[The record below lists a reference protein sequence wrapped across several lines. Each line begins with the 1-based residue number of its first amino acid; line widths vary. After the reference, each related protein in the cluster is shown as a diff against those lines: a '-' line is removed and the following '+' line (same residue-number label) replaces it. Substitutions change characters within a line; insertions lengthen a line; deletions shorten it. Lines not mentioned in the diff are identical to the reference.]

1 MSDKNIRTVSYKT
14 AMYLGGAA
22 MSWSMM
28 NQLNSSLWAYF
39 MTDVAMVATTML
51 ATILV
56 VAKALEW
63 VGAIIAGVIMER
75 TILKWGKYGSWCVV
89 APPFAAIA
97 FVLMFV
103 DPGLSPALKGVWF
116 GLWYSVLMF
125 FVAFITATQTT
136 MVALVGAKSRQDRA
150 FLATKRAQGSQV
162 GQFLFGLI
170 GLPIILYINGGVKDA
185 PYGYPVLGI
194 LFGIVCIFMYYM
206 LYKNIPADLDTVYA
220 TKEERKAAMFDAA
233 KASDRVGVA
242 EMFALLF
249 KTPPMLGIII
259 SDSMRI
265 LAQFLLLG
273 CAMYIFTYIYDSKTM
288 FAVMMSALGITAL
301 ITTFV
306 VEFLIKFINNRV
318 IYVAGLALFAL
329 GLAAAYFQPTAA
341 GFAVCIAISYIGIG
355 FANTNGTAMVGDA
368 AIYCEWKHKR
378 EVKAFMGA
386 MGAMPPKFAN
396 LISGALLGFGL
407 ISIGFVAK
415 TEMSAETLNGLKM
428 LGTLL
433 PAICMVIGIVC
444 FLLLNRLNSERLK
457 SINDE
462 VEARK
467 AAQAAAVAA
476 VPAATVSSG
485 GNVQA

>member
-1 MSDKNIRTVSYKT
+1 MSVNDKSRSIPYKT
-14 AMYLGGAA
+14 AMFLGGAA

-39 MTDVAMVATTML
+39 MTDVAMIATTML
-51 ATILV
+51 ATILIA
-56 VAKALEW
+56 AKALEW
-63 VGAIIAGVIMER
+63 VGAIIAGVIMEK

-89 APPFAAIA
+89 APPFAALC

-103 DPGLSPALKGVWF
+103 NPGLSPALTGVWF
-116 GLWYSVLMF
+116 GLWYSLLMF

-136 MVALVGAKSRQDRA
+136 MVALIGARSRQDRA

-170 GLPIILYINGGVKDA
+170 GLPIILYINGGIKDA
-185 PYGYPVLGI
+185 PLGYPVLGI
-194 LFGIVCIFMYYM
+194 IFGIVCILMYYL
-206 LYKNIPADLDTVYA
+206 LYKNIPEGLDTKYA
-220 TKEERKAAMFDAA
+220 TKEERIAAARDAA
-233 KASDRVGVA
+233 KSQSVGVL

-273 CAMYIFTYIYDSKTM
+273 CAMYIFTYIYDNTAM
-288 FAVMMSALGITAL
+288 FAVMMSSLGITAL
-301 ITTFV
+301 LTTFF
-306 VEFLIKFINNRV
+306 VEFLIRFINNRM
-318 IYVAGLALFAL
+318 IYVGGLTLFAL
-329 GLAAAYFQPTAA
+329 GLAAAYFAA
-341 GFAVCIAISYIGIG
+341 TPQMFAICIAISYIGIG

-368 AIYCEWKHKR
+368 AIFCEWKHNK

-407 ISIGFVAK
+407 ISIGFKAK
-415 TEMSAETLNGLKM
+415 TVMSPETLNGLKM
-428 LGTLL
+428 MGTLL
-433 PAICMVIGIVC
+433 PAFCLVIGIAC
-444 FLLLNRLNSERLK
+444 FLLLNNLNAIKLK

-462 VEARK
+462 VMARR
-467 AAQAAAVAA
+467 AVA
-476 VPAATVSSG
+476 TSG
-485 GNVQA
+485 EVVK

>member
-1 MSDKNIRTVSYKT
+1 MSDKSNETTSSVSYKT
-14 AMYLGGAA
+14 AMILGGAA

-51 ATILV
+51 ATILI

-63 VGAIIAGVIMER
+63 VGAIVAGVIMER
-75 TILKWGKYGSWCVV
+75 TILKWGRYGSWCVV
-89 APPFAAIA
+89 APPFVAIA
-97 FVLMFV
+97 FVMMFV
-103 DPGLSPALKGVWF
+103 NPGLSPALLGVWF

-136 MVALVGAKSRQDRA
+136 MVTLIGSKSRQDRA

-170 GLPIILYINGGVKDA
+170 GLPIILLINGGVKDG
-185 PYGYPVLGI
+185 PLGYPVLG
-194 LFGIVCIFMYYM
+194 LVFGVVCVLMYYL
-206 LYKNIPADLDTVYA
+206 LYKNIPAGLDVVYA
-220 TKEERKAAMFDAA
+220 TKEERKAAVAEAA
-233 KASDRVGVA
+233 KAGNRVGVL

-273 CAMYIFTYIYDSKTM
+273 CAMYIFTYIYNTPTM

-301 ITTFV
+301 VTTFF
-306 VEFLIKFINNRV
+306 VEFLIKYINNRQ

-329 GLAAAYFQPTAA
+329 GLAAAYFQSTPL
-341 GFAVCIAISYIGIG
+341 GFSICIAISYIGIG
-355 FANTNGTAMVGDA
+355 FANTNGTAMVGDS
-368 AIYCEWKHKR
+368 AIYCEWKHKK
-378 EVKAFMGA
+378 EIKAFMGA

-407 ISIGFVAK
+407 ISIGFKAK
-415 TEMSAETLNGLKM
+415 TVMSPETLNGLKM
-428 LGTLL
+428 MGTLL
-433 PAICMVIGIVC
+433 PAICLVIGIAC
-444 FLLLNRLNSERLK
+444 FLMLNRLDAAKLK
-457 SINDE
+457 SINEE
-462 VEARK
+462 VEARR
-467 AAQAAAVAA
+467 AQAVQTASAI
-476 VPAATVSSG
+476 PTG
-485 GNVQA
+485 GTVQA